1 MQNTIKR
8 ILSLH
13 YMVNRLQLLKIPLC
27 YLRSNLQGEMCTHLL
42 RPSQRDT
49 FPAGKTWMGASW
61 ITRLPG
67 EVDLFVSEA
76 SIPLTDTASH
86 VVLDQQFSE
95 VASLGLVE
103 NSRILSLPT

>member
-1 MQNTIKR
+1 
-8 ILSLH
+8 
-13 YMVNRLQLLKIPLC
+13 
-27 YLRSNLQGEMCTHLL
+27 
-42 RPSQRDT
+42 
-49 FPAGKTWMGASW
+49 MGASW